1 MSDCLRN
8 SKGFTHLGFFLFR
21 GRGGGVAN
29 CNFRG
34 EHLRMKEKKRKRE
47 KKIYIPE

>member
-8 SKGFTHLGFFLFR
+8 SKDFTHLGFYFFG
-21 GRGGGVAN
+21 GRGDGVAN

-34 EHLRMKEKKRKRE
+34 EHLRMKEKKRKME
-47 KKIYIPE
+47 KKSYIPE

>member
-8 SKGFTHLGFFLFR
+8 SKDFTHLGFYFFG
-21 GRGGGVAN
+21 GRGGGVVN

-34 EHLRMKEKKRKRE
+34 DHLRMKEKKRKRE
-47 KKIYIPE
+47 KKSYIPE